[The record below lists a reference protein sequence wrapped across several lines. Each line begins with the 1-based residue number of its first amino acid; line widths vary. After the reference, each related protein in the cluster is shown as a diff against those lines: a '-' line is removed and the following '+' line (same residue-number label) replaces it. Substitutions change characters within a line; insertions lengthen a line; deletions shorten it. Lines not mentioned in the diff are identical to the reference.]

1 MDSGRT
7 TEIVQRYLDQLA
19 QLPGQAPAEP
29 VVRELLASSVNRLQ
43 VLCASTLL
51 RDYPR
56 LTRPPLNLEAREM
69 LSSVVERMLK
79 AMRSVKPGTV
89 RQFFA
94 MANRHMRW
102 ELNDMARRLDRQEAA
117 VELRDSM
124 IAAPPDSSATQGSF
138 RVGRILEA
146 IERLPEE
153 ERETFNLVRVQGLT
167 MPEAAEVLGV
177 SPRTVHRRVN
187 RARILLAESLSDLKP
202 QQALPSESPRAARNG
217 V

>member
-1 MDSGRT
+1 MNSGRT
-7 TEIVQRYLDQLA
+7 TELVQRYLDQLA
-19 QLPGQAPAEP
+19 QLPGDAPAEP

-43 VLCASTLL
+43 TLCASMLL

-69 LSSVVERMLK
+69 LSAVVERMLK

-102 ELNDMARRLDRQEAA
+102 ELNDMARRLDKQEVAL
-117 VELRDSM
+117 ELRDSV
-124 IAAPPDSSATQGSF
+124 IAAPPDSSTTQDSLTA
-138 RVGRILEA
+138 GRILEA
-146 IERLPEE
+146 IESLPDE
-153 ERETFNLVRVQGLT
+153 EREAFNLVRLQGLT

-187 RARILLAESLSDLKP
+187 RARILLTEGLNDLQP
-202 QQALPSESPRAARNG
+202 VQAPSQFPGAPGSG